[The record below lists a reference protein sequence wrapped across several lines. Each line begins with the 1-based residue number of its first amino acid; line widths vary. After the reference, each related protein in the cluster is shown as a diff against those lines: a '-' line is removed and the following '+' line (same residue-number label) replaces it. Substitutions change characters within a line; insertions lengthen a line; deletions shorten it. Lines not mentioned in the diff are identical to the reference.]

1 MRRVENVKEIKVG
14 AWYTCENEEVGVVSA
29 LKVVSIEAAEELYG
43 STSIMVND
51 ERWDVFECEIYEL
64 SEEDI
69 EGLMICYESPTNE
82 FSHLSFEEYLESIVR
97 EDLMPDML
105 AC

>member
-1 MRRVENVKEIKVG
+1 MRRVENVKEFKIG
-14 AWYTCENEEVGVVSA
+14 AWYTCENEEDGVISA
-29 LKVVSIEAAEELYG
+29 FKVTKLEVAEEMYG

-51 ERWDVFECEIYEL
+51 VRWDVFEHEIFEL